1 MFITAQPDKIHPAQR
16 SRAKDSRLRFPNH
29 LRPEPYALAFP
40 TSRIFRFTYL
50 TGQTALEKYAA
61 SAEGAPFKDFYAK
74 KLEGNGGIL
83 KIYKGD
89 VPSADFFATST
100 GHWQNIVAYVLND
113 LPEILPASG
122 FIGGAEPGEDDFHV
136 GAWLTRVAWIC
147 GATNDA
153 EGYKALEKELKVPV
167 PEKVASYWKAWHARP
182 SWQKVYSETLH

>member
-1 MFITAQPDKIHPAQR
+1 M
-16 SRAKDSRLRFPNH
+16 
-29 LRPEPYALAFP
+29 
-40 TSRIFRFTYL
+40 SRIFRLTYL

-61 SAEGAPFKDFYAK
+61 SAEGALFKDFYAK

-89 VPSADFFATST
+89 APSADFFATST

-136 GAWLTRVAWIC
+136 GAWLTRVAWVC

-153 EGYKALEKELKVPV
+153 EGYKALEKDKVTVAGGRGGPVGVGGFLLGGERYAELLD
-167 PEKVASYWKAWHARP
+167 AFF
-182 SWQKVYSETLH
+182 SERE